1 MSDNLTGKLKLGLP
15 AGSLQE
21 SAGRLFRQA
30 GYNIS
35 FSSRSYHPVIDDEE
49 IECTLIRAQEMARYV
64 EKGVLDVGLTGKDWI
79 VENNADVVEIVEL
92 VFSKQSRRP
101 VRWVLAVPET
111 SPIQKVEDLEGK
123 RIATEAVNLTR
134 QFLAEHG
141 VKAHVEFSWGATE
154 VKPPELVDAIVE
166 VTETGSS
173 LRANK
178 LKILDVVMQSTPRF
192 IANNQSYQE
201 SWKKSK
207 IDDLAM
213 MLSGAMAA
221 EGRVGLMMNV
231 RKDKLP
237 EAVAILPSLQNPTV
251 SPLADKEWVAINT
264 IIEED
269 IVRNIVPSLKSIGV
283 KGIVEYP
290 LNKIIE

>member
-79 VENNADVVEIVEL
+79 VENNADVLEIVEL

-111 SPIQKVEDLEGK
+111 SPIQKVEDLAGK

-134 QFLAEHG
+134 QFLAKHG
-141 VKAHVEFSWGATE
+141 VEAHVEFSWGATE

-173 LRANK
+173 LRANN

-231 RKDKLP
+231 RKAKLS

-251 SPLADKEWVAINT
+251 SPLADNEWVAINT
-264 IIEED
+264 IVEED

-283 KGIVEYP
+283 QGIVEYP
-290 LNKIIE
+290 LNKIID

>member
-251 SPLADKEWVAINT
+251 SPLADEEWVAINT

-269 IVRNIVPSLKSIGV
+269 IVRNIVPPLKSIGV
-283 KGIVEYP
+283 KGIVE
-290 LNKIIE
+290 